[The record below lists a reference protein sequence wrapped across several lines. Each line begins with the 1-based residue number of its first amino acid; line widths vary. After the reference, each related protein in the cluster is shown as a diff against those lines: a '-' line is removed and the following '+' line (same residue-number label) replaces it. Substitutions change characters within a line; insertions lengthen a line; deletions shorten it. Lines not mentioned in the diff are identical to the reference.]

1 MSFVRQVEKTVEHL
15 WTAESI
21 EMLSLPTNSFLIYSK
36 VEPDHRA
43 SVSHWDEVSQER
55 EPSSFAVI
63 NMMLN
68 RGTFEVIHDGKTLS
82 VSSSDF
88 ATLIQIVPAN
98 SHVIVDISGVDH
110 EFWAGCMVGLKDC
123 VSALS
128 YIYTEPSEYKF
139 RVAPNDND
147 AFETSL
153 FDLSDRTGGVSPLPY
168 FVNLISP
175 ASFDDKAVFVPLL
188 GFEERRVLNIL
199 NELDPRPPEVIP
211 IVGMPGYRLEF
222 PTYTISCNEGFFR
235 ETRSDGDIRYAPAND
250 PFAVRDVL
258 QGIAQDVPDKYMYIA
273 PIGTRPHAVGALMFA
288 DQNRNRA
295 EILFDHPVRT
305 GDSRRGTGKSH
316 MYRIF

>member
-1 MSFVRQVEKTVEHL
+1 MSFLREVEKTVEHL
-15 WTAESI
+15 RTAETI
-21 EMLSLPTNSFLIYSK
+21 EGLSLPSNSFLIYSN

-43 SVSHWDEVSQER
+43 SVSYWEKVSQER
-55 EPSSFAVI
+55 KLNSFAVI
-63 NMMLN
+63 NIMLDQ
-68 RGTFEVIHDGKTLS
+68 GTFEVLHDGKTFT
-82 VSSSDF
+82 VISSDL
-88 ATLIQIVPAN
+88 ASLLQIIPSR
-98 SHVIVDISGVDH
+98 SHVVIDISGVDH
-110 EFWAGCMVGLKDC
+110 EFWAACMVGLKDH
-123 VSALS
+123 VLALS

-139 RVAPNDND
+139 RVTPNADD

-168 FVNLISP
+168 FVNLIGP

-188 GFEERRVLNIL
+188 GFEERRALNIL

-235 ETRSDGDIRYAPAND
+235 ETRSDGYIRYAPAND

-258 QGIAQDVPDKYMYIA
+258 QQISEDVPDKYMYIA

-288 DQNRNRA
+288 DKNRDRA

-305 GDSRRGTGKSH
+305 GDSRRGAGKSH